1 MGPATGH
8 QSQKALSYIVGLG
21 SRKQCHGLRGAWTMC
36 SVGGIAYMQ
45 LGLHVQTVLLFV
57 QRVAVLVQFRQVLLG
72 ERQGWP

>member
-1 MGPATGH
+1 
-8 QSQKALSYIVGLG
+8 
-21 SRKQCHGLRGAWTMC
+21 MC